1 MRREAP
7 FALFALIVLSVAA
20 PAAAETPIV
29 RRVLDNGMT
38 VLVREDAGVGVMA
51 VSLMVRSGSAFESAD
66 TAGITNFLQRMMVRG
81 TRRHTAL
88 SLAET
93 AEELGGSIDA
103 SGDVEY
109 AEIRGTALARHWE
122 ALLDL
127 VAEVAME
134 PTLPAAELDKE
145 RALLLGQIRTRAD
158 MPFSRAFDAALADLY
173 GSHPYA
179 WPSLG
184 RQESVARLDR
194 NALLARYVEIYR
206 ADRIVLAVSGNVPR
220 SRVIAHAEKLFKRLP
235 TAGGRAGQ
243 PSSEAVPK
251 SERRLVERAAR
262 QAQVIVG
269 YLTPPLTH
277 PDYAIVRVLGAV
289 LGGGMS
295 SRMFVEL
302 RDRRGLA
309 YSTGVMTTY
318 RTGPAFFVPF
328 IGTAPANA
336 DAAVAGV
343 LSEVQR
349 MRDDQV
355 NDRELSRAKA
365 WLLGNLTMDRRTSAR
380 HAWYLGFF
388 ELVGAGVDWPERYRR
403 AVEAVTAADVARVA
417 RQYLGRPTVV
427 VLRPAEP
434 AR

>member
-1 MRREAP
+1 MKRA
-7 FALFALIVLSVAA
+7 ALFALIMLSVAA
-20 PAAAETPIV
+20 PAAADAPIA

-38 VLVREDAGVGVMA
+38 VLVREDAGVGIVA
-51 VSLMVRSGSAFESAD
+51 VSLMVRSGSAFETAD
-66 TAGITNFLQRMMVRG
+66 TAGITNFLQRMMLRG

-88 SLAET
+88 SLVET

-184 RQESVARLDR
+184 RQETVGRLDR
-194 NALLARYVEIYR
+194 DALLARYAEIYR
-206 ADRIVLAVSGNVPR
+206 ADRMVLAVSGNVAR

-235 TAGGRAGQ
+235 AAGGRAGQ
-243 PSSEAVPK
+243 PSGEAVPK
-251 SERRLVERAAR
+251 AERRVVERAAR
-262 QAQVIVG
+262 QAQVIIG

-277 PDYAIVRVLGAV
+277 PDYAVVRVLGAV

-302 RDRRGLA
+302 RDRQGLA

-318 RTGPAFFVPF
+318 RTGPAFFVPY

-343 LSEVQR
+343 LAEVERVRQQPV
-349 MRDDQV
+349 DE
-355 NDRELSRAKA
+355 RELARAKA
-365 WLLGNLTMDRRTSAR
+365 WLLGNLTMDRRTNAR
-380 HAWYLGFF
+380 HAWYMGFF
-388 ELVGAGVDWPERYRR
+388 ELVGGGFEWPDRYAR
-403 AVEAVTAADVARVA
+403 AIEAVTAADVSRAAGR
-417 RQYLGRPTVV
+417 YLTRPTIV
-427 VLRPAEP
+427 VLRPAE
-434 AR
+434 ATR

>member
-1 MRREAP
+1 MRRA
-7 FALFALIVLSVAA
+7 ALFALIVLSVAA
-20 PAAAETPIV
+20 PAAADAPIA

-38 VLVREDAGVGVMA
+38 VLVREDAGVGIVA
-51 VSLMVRSGSAFESAD
+51 VSLMVRSGSAFETPD
-66 TAGITNFLQRMMVRG
+66 VAGITNFLQRMMVRG

-88 SLAET
+88 SLTET

-127 VAEVAME
+127 MAEVATE

-194 NALLARYVEIYR
+194 DALLARYAEIYR
-206 ADRIVLAVSGNVPR
+206 ADRMVLAVSGNVAHA
-220 SRVIAHAEKLFKRLP
+220 RVIAHAEKLFKRLP
-235 TAGGRAGQ
+235 IAGGRAGQ
-243 PSSEAVPK
+243 PNGEAVPK
-251 SERRLVERAAR
+251 AERRVVERAVR

-277 PDYAIVRVLGAV
+277 PDYAVVRVLGAV

-302 RDRRGLA
+302 RDRQGLA
-309 YSTGVMTTY
+309 YSTGVMMTY
-318 RTGPAFFVPF
+318 RTGPAFFVPY

-336 DAAVAGV
+336 DAAVTGV
-343 LSEVQR
+343 LAEVERIRQQPV
-349 MRDDQV
+349 D
-355 NDRELSRAKA
+355 DRELARAKA
-365 WLLGNLTMDRRTSAR
+365 WLLGNLTMDRRTNAR
-380 HAWYLGFF
+380 HAWYMGFF
-388 ELVGAGVDWPERYRR
+388 ELVGGGFDWPDRYAR
-403 AVEAVTAADVARVA
+403 AIEAVTVADVSRAAAR
-417 RQYLGRPTVV
+417 YLTRPTIV
-427 VLRPAEP
+427 VLRPSETK
-434 AR
+434 R